1 MGCGNGSCL
10 AIPLAEI
17 GFDVIGLDS
26 EGPDAI
32 EELAWPERPVLV
44 LGSEGRG
51 LRDRIRQ
58 SCDKLC
64 RIATSGAASLNV
76 SNSAA
81 IALHLAVPVPGRTEY
96 DDRP

>member
-1 MGCGNGSCL
+1 VKRVQNLSRT
-10 AIPLAEI
+10 LAELK
-17 GFDVIGLDS
+17 GHFCTVIGLDS

-81 IALHLAVPVPGRTEY
+81 IALHLAAMHRSRPGKPPR
-96 DDRP
+96 